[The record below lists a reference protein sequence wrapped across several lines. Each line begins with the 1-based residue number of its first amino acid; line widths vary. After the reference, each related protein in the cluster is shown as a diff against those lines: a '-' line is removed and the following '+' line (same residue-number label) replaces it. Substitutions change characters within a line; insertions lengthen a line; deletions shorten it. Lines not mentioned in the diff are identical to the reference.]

1 MSENRQFLA
10 LRAYVDLLLQHG
22 ACILAREPLLIRYGE
37 RTLRYSCG
45 MLLCDDDI
53 EVVELA

>member
-22 ACILAREPLLIRYGE
+22 ACILARELLIRYGE

>member
-1 MSENRQFLA
+1 MSEHRQFLA
-10 LRAYVDLLLQHG
+10 LRAYADLLLQNG
-22 ACILAREPLLIRYGE
+22 ACIMTRDPLLIRYGE

-45 MLLCDDDI
+45 MLLCDDEV

>member
-1 MSENRQFLA
+1 M
-10 LRAYVDLLLQHG
+10 DLLLQHG